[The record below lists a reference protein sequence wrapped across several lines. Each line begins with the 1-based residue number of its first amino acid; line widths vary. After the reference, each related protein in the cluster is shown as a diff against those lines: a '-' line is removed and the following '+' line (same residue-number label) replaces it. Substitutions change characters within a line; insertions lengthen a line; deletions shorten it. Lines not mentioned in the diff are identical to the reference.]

1 VQVCKMVSEE
11 RTRDVQYTVCVP
23 QQQTRTF
30 NVTEYRRV
38 AEQKTVQDTV
48 MVPYT
53 EQREVEVRVCKMVP
67 QTVMVPENGHHDGHG
82 HNGHGHHGRRGIFG
96 WR

>member
-1 VQVCKMVSEE
+1 
-11 RTRDVQYTVCVP
+11 
-23 QQQTRTF
+23 
-30 NVTEYRRV
+30 
-38 AEQKTVQDTV
+38 

-67 QTVMVPENGHHDGHG
+67 QTVMVPENAHHDGHS
-82 HNGHGHHGRRGIFG
+82 HHGRRGIFG